1 MWTKVFV
8 YIYFTRF
15 DFIFV
20 VLIEFLYIFSQNKL
34 MAALPFT
41 IVWMTIY
48 NWQDDALLESCVL
61 LH

>member
-48 NWQDDALLESCVL
+48 NWQDDALL
-61 LH
+61 